1 MGFDLGRMLLTLP
14 GIVAGLVFHEYAH
27 ARTASALGDPTPGLQ
42 GRLSLNPMRH
52 IDPLGFLLILVAGF
66 GWAKPVSFSRQSLSH
81 PRRDEVL
88 IALVGPFANLI
99 LGVVFAF
106 GLKLAELGGIGS
118 SGGIGEIVVNLLL
131 YALFVN
137 FGLFVFNLIPIPP
150 LDGSHVLFQSL
161 RIDAALEARL
171 YRIGSAALLAII
183 LLQQWLRIDILH
195 IGTAV
200 NYLAV
205 TSLRLLGLIR

>member
-1 MGFDLGRMLLTLP
+1 
-14 GIVAGLVFHEYAH
+14 
-27 ARTASALGDPTPGLQ
+27 
-42 GRLSLNPMRH
+42 MRH
-52 IDPLGFLLILVAGF
+52 IDPLGFLLILIAGF

-81 PRRDEVL
+81 PRRDEIL
-88 IALVGPFANLI
+88 IALAGPFANLI
-99 LGVVFAF
+99 LGIVFAF
-106 GLKLAELGGIGS
+106 GLKLAEL
-118 SGGIGEIVVNLLL
+118 SGLGASAGIGEIPVDLLL

-171 YRIGSAALLAII
+171 YRFGSGALLAII
-183 LLQQWLRIDILH
+183 LVQRWLRIDILH

-205 TSLRLLGLIR
+205 TSLRVLGLIR

>member
-1 MGFDLGRMLLTLP
+1 MGLNLGRMLLTLP
-14 GIVAGLVFHEYAH
+14 GILIGLVVHEYAH
-27 ARTASALGDPTPGLQ
+27 ARTAWALGDPTPRAE
-42 GRLSLNPMRH
+42 GRLSLNPLRH

-66 GWAKPVSFSRQSLSH
+66 GWAKPVSFSRRNLAH
-81 PRRDEVL
+81 PRRDEML
-88 IALVGPFANLI
+88 IALAGPFANFV
-99 LGVVFAF
+99 LGVAFALL
-106 GLKLAELGGIGS
+106 LKLADGSGLGSAGAAGAAL
-118 SGGIGEIVVNLLL
+118 VNLLL

-171 YRIGSAALLAII
+171 YRIGSGALLAVI
-183 LLQQWLRIDILH
+183 LAQQFLRVDILH

-200 NYLAV
+200 NYLAM
-205 TSLRLLGLIR
+205 TSLRLLGLIP